1 MNDAGDRSGSGVAG
15 ASSILE
21 ALRDVLD
28 PELGINVV
36 DLGLVYDVEAHDG
49 DVSVR
54 MTMTTPACPL
64 GESLSAEAEAA
75 IRRKV
80 PGVRSVKVD
89 LVWDPAWNPSM
100 MSGAAKER
108 LGLAQ

>member
-1 MNDAGDRSGSGVAG
+1 MNGAADRSGSGNT
-15 ASSILE
+15 SRILD
-21 ALRDVLD
+21 ALHDVID

-36 DLGLVYDVEAHDG
+36 ELGLVYDVAAHDG
-49 DVSVR
+49 DVHVQ

-64 GESLSAEAEAA
+64 GESLTSEAEAA

-80 PGVRSVKVD
+80 PGVRSVRVD

-108 LGLAQ
+108 LGWAQ

>member
-1 MNDAGDRSGSGVAG
+1 MDGAHEVRSSNVTPDRV
-15 ASSILE
+15 LD
-21 ALRDVLD
+21 ALRHVID
-28 PELGINVV
+28 PELGIDVV

-49 DVSVR
+49 DVSVQ

-64 GESLSAEAEAA
+64 GESLTREAEAA
-75 IRRKV
+75 IRRMV
-80 PGVRSVKVD
+80 PGVRSVRVA

-108 LGLAQ
+108 LGWAQ

>member
-1 MNDAGDRSGSGVAG
+1 MNRAADRSGSGDATG
-15 ASSILE
+15 ILD
-21 ALRDVLD
+21 ALRDVID

-36 DLGLVYDVEAHDG
+36 DLGLVYDVEASDG

-64 GESLSAEAEAA
+64 GESLSGAAEAA
-75 IRRKV
+75 IRRRM
-80 PGVRSVKVD
+80 PGVRSVRVD

-108 LGLAQ
+108 LGWTQ